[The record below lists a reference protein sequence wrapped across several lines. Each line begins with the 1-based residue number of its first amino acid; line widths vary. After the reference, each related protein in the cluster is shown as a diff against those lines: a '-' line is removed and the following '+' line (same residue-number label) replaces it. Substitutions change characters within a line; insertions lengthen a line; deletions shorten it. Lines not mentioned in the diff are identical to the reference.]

1 MIEQV
6 SEFTEDAFL
15 GGRLYLRQPKWGHR
29 AGHDAVLLAAAT
41 RARRGDRVV
50 DLGAGIGAAGLA
62 LATRVGGLD
71 LVFVDLDRRLAE
83 LARNNAMGNGIAAE
97 SIVLDLTSPPDA
109 FTAVG
114 LMPDSV
120 DVVMMNPPFNNPA
133 RHPGSPDRAREA
145 AHVATPSTL
154 EDFVHAARRMLKS
167 KGVLT
172 MIWRADGLADVLS
185 ALGRGF
191 GSVAILPVHGDAAKP
206 AIRVLV
212 RAVKGGRAPTQLLPA
227 LLLNDQSAVSKKKLD
242 AVLEGRDV
250 LLPAL
255 L

>member
-1 MIEQV
+1 
-6 SEFTEDAFL
+6 
-15 GGRLYLRQPKWGHR
+15 
-29 AGHDAVLLAAAT
+29 
-41 RARRGDRVV
+41 V